1 VARYSTRQDAP
12 CPGQPQSVQE
22 LVSAFEDGQ
31 FPAWLD
37 RIRILESWP
46 WVSGV
51 LRPRLFGLAGLAFAA
66 PMAVAGDWSLME
78 FCWSTWLAGLLF
90 TWLCVLTGGMQIVL
104 TAPRWR
110 VLLERRVPPLA
121 RLNGSTTRALTAAGA
136 TVLMA
141 LAFQAY
147 TYAFGF
153 YGLFLSFFAEMEPH
167 ALFGRNGFINSDF
180 WTPVRYLA
188 ATFWAMSVGT
198 IVAYGGGLV
207 GTNPWKRMLLPLATE
222 IVRVHLMVLLMPFL
236 ALLAWAALG
245 ESYESVVIV
254 LLMTAFYLLPGRSRD
269 AHTVAAQA
277 DPVPEHAGT

>member
-1 VARYSTRQDAP
+1 M
-12 CPGQPQSVQE
+12 
-22 LVSAFEDGQ
+22 
-31 FPAWLD
+31 
-37 RIRILESWP
+37 
-46 WVSGV
+46 SGA
-51 LRPRLFGLAGLAFAA
+51 LRPRLFGIAGLALAA
-66 PMAVAGDWSLME
+66 PMAVAGDWSLAE

-90 TWLCVLTGGMQIVL
+90 TWLCVLTGGIQIVL

-110 VLLERRVPPLA
+110 VLLERSVPSLA
-121 RLNGSTTRALTAAGA
+121 RLNRSGITALTVGAA
-136 TVLMA
+136 TVLMV

-188 ATFWAMSVGT
+188 VTFWAMSVGT
-198 IVAYGGGLV
+198 IVAYGCDLA

-222 IVRVHLMVLLMPFL
+222 VVRVHLMVLLMPLL

-254 LLMTAFYLLPGRSRD
+254 LLMTVFYLLPGQSED
-269 AHTVAAQA
+269 AKTVTAQL

>member
-1 VARYSTRQDAP
+1 M
-12 CPGQPQSVQE
+12 
-22 LVSAFEDGQ
+22 
-31 FPAWLD
+31 
-37 RIRILESWP
+37 
-46 WVSGV
+46 
-51 LRPRLFGLAGLAFAA
+51 RPRLSGLAGLAFAA
-66 PMAVAGDWSLME
+66 PMAVAGDWSLVE

-121 RLNGSTTRALTAAGA
+121 RLNGSATTALTAAGA

-188 ATFWAMSVGT
+188 VTFWAMSVGT
-198 IVAYGGGLV
+198 IVAYGRGLV

-222 IVRVHLMVLLMPFL
+222 LVRVHLMVLSMPFL

-245 ESYESVVIV
+245 ESYEAVVIV
-254 LLMTAFYLLPGRSRD
+254 LLMTAFFLLPGPSRD
-269 AHTVAAQA
+269 AHAATAQP
-277 DPVPEHAGT
+277 DPVPEHAGR